1 MTVIR
6 KPKTVEDFITGS
18 PVAAEN
24 DSLIESLTD
33 IQPVK
38 LRMPIDLLS
47 EIDEARSKRKPRPSR
62 HQYILEALYEKVA
75 KERNSID
82 SKRENPWGMR

>member
-6 KPKTVEDFITGS
+6 KPKSVDDFISGALLPETAPS
-18 PVAAEN
+18 
-24 DSLIESLTD
+24 IESIAD

-38 LRMPIDLLS
+38 VRMPKELLN
-47 EIDEARSKRKPRPSR
+47 EIDASRSRRKPRPSR

-75 KERNSID
+75 SEKSLA
-82 SKRENPWGMR
+82 

>member
-6 KPKTVEDFITGS
+6 KPKTVDDFISGAAI
-18 PVAAEN
+18 AAET
-24 DSLIESLTD
+24 DPLIESISD

-47 EIDEARSKRKPRPSR
+47 EIEDARSRRKPRPSR

-75 KERNSID
+75 RERNKD
-82 SKRENPWGMR
+82 